1 MTYHPISVTQ
11 LNNYIKEKFQEDEFL
26 NNVLVKGEISNFK
39 HHYTGHMYFTLKDE
53 NSLIKCVMFKTYTSN
68 LNFVPKDGMKI
79 MVLGTVSVFERD
91 GVYQI
96 YAKAMQQEGI
106 GDLHAEYEKLK
117 AKLEQEGLFDKAH
130 KKSIPFMPKVIGV
143 LSSNTGAV
151 IRDIINV
158 STRRNPNVYIRLF
171 PVPVQGQGASEKIA
185 KAIEIMNEKQEADV
199 LIIARGG
206 GSLEDLWPFNEEIV
220 ARAIYNSRIPII
232 SGVGHEIDFTISDF
246 VADFR
251 APTPTGAAVAATPD
265 LSEIKRYFSN
275 TFDKINNSINNKMHS
290 YRELIN
296 KYKSN
301 YLLNNPMRLYEMK
314 EQKLD
319 ILYDKCNNAIYNIL
333 NNYKNKIDGFKKNY
347 ILNNPKVLY
356 EKEIKNIEI
365 LKDNLNDEINNII
378 KNNTKHID
386 TLKIKLDL
394 LNPENI
400 LDKGYSIVYK
410 DNKIIKDINDINVD
424 DNINIVV
431 KTGKINANVKG
442 VSNNE

>member
-130 KKSIPFMPKVIGV
+130 KKPIPFMPKVIGV

-185 KAIEIMNEKQEADV
+185 KAIEIMNENQEADV

-220 ARAIYNSRIPII
+220 ARAIYNSNIPIV
-232 SGVGHEIDFTISDF
+232 SAVGHETDFTIADF
-246 VADFR
+246 VADLR
-251 APTPTGAAVAATPD
+251 APTPSAAAELAVPD
-265 LSEIKRYFSN
+265 I
-275 TFDKINNSINNKMHS
+275 
-290 YRELIN
+290 
-296 KYKSN
+296 
-301 YLLNNPMRLYEMK
+301 
-314 EQKLD
+314 
-319 ILYDKCNNAIYNIL
+319 
-333 NNYKNKIDGFKKNY
+333 
-347 ILNNPKVLY
+347 
-356 EKEIKNIEI
+356 KEIK
-365 LKDNLNDEINNII
+365 
-378 KNNTKHID
+378 
-386 TLKIKLDL
+386 LKIKTNENRLQNAL
-394 LNPENI
+394 KKKLELTKMRYEKCMKAAVYTNPLQKINENYMT
-400 LDKGYSIVYK
+400 LDKFTKTLVNSMELKIKEKRTYMIEWISKLDVLSPLKTLTRGYSITSK
-410 DNKIIKDINDINVD
+410 EDKIVKSIKELKSGDKVSLRFTD
-424 DNINIVV
+424 
-431 KTGKINANVKG
+431 GKKEAQIL
-442 VSNNE
+442 